1 MEIDFTMIDNDDEH
15 FCLKCKST
23 ISGLDNYV
31 LHRKRKCQ
39 DSVLPVRSEQLQEP
53 KPGPG
58 SDQSKG
64 HAEPSADTAA
74 IADNEKKSKFDFNQE
89 HLEAMDFFQSLQ
101 LQNTKQTPG
110 ELTKELPREKL
121 DDLTFFESIGLY
133 WVNPADKHEGYE
145 QDSLAGSSSKMKLW
159 DQTKD
164 EGVKE
169 VINET
174 SAPEIDVEA
183 DELDFLHVLGLTPV
197 GGNNLNAGIGKK
209 WRLWN
214 PEDDAAG
221 WAEEMLCSELYLPET
236 AANDPT
242 LMEDQVH
249 GLLEKPLE
257 VPDSEHYCDLC
268 QRFLSTKDLYRKH
281 LMSEL
286 HFKKS
291 AQFELDQ
298 RPKRKRKRPKFFDE
312 DDAPKLNIM
321 HLENEKV
328 DQDMETVSNQVPVGP
343 ITKEIPKLMECTS
356 CKAKVLKHQYG
367 KHLISHY
374 HYHRSLGHQNNQEV
388 ILEHIGQIVRQSPF
402 QCQACSFY
410 CNWHED
416 FVSHMKDHDFK
427 DQDCTFWCQVCM
439 KVIHSN
445 KQMMQHLKSYNHTEL
460 VSVINR
466 SVPVIIKMINLVQ
479 CEECERT
486 FRFNLGLKKHMQ
498 ICHGQSN
505 FELPDQHR
513 FKCQYCPYY
522 SYKVSA
528 LKSHQF
534 LVHPNSKLKYD
545 CYICKKQFT
554 SKETAIAHRN
564 SLNHKLNLRNKE
576 EDNGVKMCTLCN
588 SEFFHLDDLKEHMEM
603 SHVDELPQCHLC
615 GVYFHLPQE
624 IPEHLKTRC
633 NSKSSIVSIEGTLK
647 CHHCPFFT
655 TNKESLLA
663 LHAVHKHPPSV
674 RDSIEMVSLDKEGVK
689 DEKFKNDYQTCVPNS
704 QLPKELNCTSCS
716 YTTSKKIL
724 LNLHVKRQHQS
735 QVEAFEKC
743 NDCGACF
750 KLKTSLN
757 NHMKIHRPAI
767 NPNFICNFVG
777 CDFKCNF
784 KSDLERHKLK
794 HSNIKDIRCNVLNC
808 EFKCKR
814 KSELLRHSR
823 IVHENLP
830 FLECKHCE
838 YRTRNKCHM
847 NRHLKIHE
855 IQEVAYYE
863 VHLDENDF
871 MVGKHEFA
879 TPPEFVTEQV
889 IDT

>member
-1 MEIDFTMIDNDDEH
+1 MQGPE
-15 FCLKCKST
+15 
-23 ISGLDNYV
+23 
-31 LHRKRKCQ
+31 
-39 DSVLPVRSEQLQEP
+39 
-53 KPGPG
+53 PGPG
-58 SDQSKG
+58 CDLSKG
-64 HAEPSADTAA
+64 HAVSSISTAA
-74 IADNEKKSKFDFNQE
+74 TAENEKKSKFDFNQE

-110 ELTKELPREKL
+110 ELVKELPREKL

-133 WVNPADKHEGYE
+133 WVNPADKHEGNE
-145 QDSLAGSSSKMKLW
+145 QYPTPGSSGKMKLW
-159 DQTKD
+159 DQP
-164 EGVKE
+164 KE
-169 VINET
+169 EANKVVET
-174 SAPEIDVEA
+174 SASEMDVEA

-197 GGNNLNAGIGKK
+197 GGNNITAGIGKK

-249 GLLEKPLE
+249 GLIEKPLE
-257 VPDSEHYCDLC
+257 AQESEHFCELC
-268 QRFLSTKDLYRKH
+268 NRYLSTKDLYRKH

-291 AQFELDQ
+291 AQLDLDE
-298 RPKRKRKRPKFFDE
+298 RPKRKRKKPKFFDE
-312 DDAPKLNIM
+312 DDSPKSSNI
-321 HLENEKV
+321 HSENDTV
-328 DQDMETVSNQVPVGP
+328 AQDMEPVSNQVPVVP
-343 ITKEIPKLMECTS
+343 TSNKTHELMECTS

-402 QCQACSFY
+402 QCQSCSFY

-416 FVSHMKDHDFK
+416 FVNHMKDHDFK
-427 DQDCTFWCQVCM
+427 DQECTFWCQVCM

-445 KQMMQHLKSYNHTEL
+445 KEMMQHLKSYNHTEL

-466 SVPVIIKMINLVQ
+466 SVPVIIKMINLVKCQ
-479 CEECERT
+479 ECEKT

-498 ICHGQSN
+498 YCHNKSN
-505 FELPDQHR
+505 FELPDQQK
-513 FKCQYCPYY
+513 FKCQYCAYF
-522 SYKVSA
+522 SFKLSA

-545 CYICKKQFT
+545 CYICKKQFS

-564 SLNHKLNLRNKE
+564 SLSHKLNLRCRE
-576 EDNGVKMCTLCN
+576 EENEIKMCTLCN
-588 SEFFHLDDLKEHMEM
+588 AEFFLEDDLKEHIEM

-615 GVYFHLPQE
+615 GAYFHFPKE
-624 IPEHLKTRC
+624 IPGHLNTKC
-633 NSKSSIVSIEGTLK
+633 NSKSTIVSIEGIYK
-647 CHHCPFFT
+647 CHQCSFFS

-663 LHAVHKHPPSV
+663 LHNLHKHPPSESDNCKILIDPQV
-674 RDSIEMVSLDKEGVK
+674 ENDD
-689 DEKFKNDYQTCVPNS
+689 KFKNDKQTHVS
-704 QLPKELNCTSCS
+704 SSKIPKELNCQSCS
-716 YTTSKKIL
+716 YRTFKKTL

-735 QVEAFEKC
+735 QVDAFEKC
-743 NDCGACF
+743 NECGAHF

-767 NPNFICNFVG
+767 KPNLFCKFIG
-777 CDFKCNF
+777 CDFQCHF

-794 HSNIKDIRCNVLNC
+794 HSNIKDIRCNVFNC

-814 KSELLRHSR
+814 KSELSRHRR

-830 FLECKHCE
+830 FLECEHCE
-838 YRTRNKCHM
+838 YKTRNKCHM

-889 IDT
+889 IDI